1 MPGET
6 ALSVAVI
13 VDREMMWD
21 APDAGRKSDI
31 NGSVGLWRAVLR
43 QYAVSNCEN
52 RQHYPEF
59 IRRTTV
65 QSRA

>member
-31 NGSVGLWRAVLR
+31 NGSVGLWRAGV
-43 QYAVSNCEN
+43 
-52 RQHYPEF
+52 
-59 IRRTTV
+59 
-65 QSRA
+65 